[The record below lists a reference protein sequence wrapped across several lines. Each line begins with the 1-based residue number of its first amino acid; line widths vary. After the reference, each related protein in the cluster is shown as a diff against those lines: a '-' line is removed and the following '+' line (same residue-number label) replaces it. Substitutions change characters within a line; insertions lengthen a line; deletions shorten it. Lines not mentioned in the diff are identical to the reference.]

1 MTLSDILLGLLVM
14 LVRMGVVLA
23 VVFGLAAYMILLE
36 RKLLGRLQV
45 RYGPNRVGLFG
56 LLQPIADGLK
66 MLLKEDIIPDG
77 VDRRIFLVAPAI
89 VAGAAL
95 FAFAVVPFGPTF
107 TLFGRAIPQVI
118 ADTDVGLLVIFGLSS
133 LAVYGVTLGGWT
145 SDNKY
150 SLLGGIRA
158 AAQMI
163 SYELSL
169 GLSLVPVVMASHSLN
184 LTAIVDAQASL
195 PFALTQPLAFAIF
208 LISALAETNRIPFD
222 LPEAENELQAG
233 YHTEYS
239 GMRFA
244 LFFVGEYVNMVL
256 LGAITAVFFLGGWHG
271 PLLPPICWLAIK
283 VLAVPVFL
291 IWTRASLPRLR
302 YDQLMAVGWKCLVP
316 LALANILVTGA
327 VLVAGS

>member
-1 MTLSDILLGLLVM
+1 MDILLGIGVM
-14 LVRMGVVLA
+14 LVKMAVVLA
-23 VVFGLAAYMILLE
+23 VVFGLAAYMILIE
-36 RKLLGRLQV
+36 RKLLGRFQV
-45 RYGPNRVGLFG
+45 RYGPNRVGPFG

-89 VAGAAL
+89 VAGTAL
-95 FAFAVVPFGPTF
+95 FSFAVVPFGDGL
-107 TLFGRAIPQVI
+107 TLFGRPVPQVLV
-118 ADTDVGLLVIFGLSS
+118 DTDVGLLVVVGLSS
-133 LAVYGVTLGGWT
+133 LAVYGVALGGWT

-150 SLLGGIRA
+150 SLLGGIRG
-158 AAQMI
+158 AAQMV
-163 SYELSL
+163 SYELAL
-169 GLSLVPVVMASHSLN
+169 GLSLVPVVLLARSLN
-184 LTAIVDAQASL
+184 LSAIVAAQATV
-195 PFALTQPLAFAIF
+195 PFALIQPVAFAIF

-244 LFFVGEYVNMVL
+244 LFFVGEYVNMIL
-256 LGAITAVFFLGGWHG
+256 LGSVTAVFFLGGWHG
-271 PLLPPICWLAIK
+271 PFLPPIVWLAVK

-302 YDQLMAVGWKCLVP
+302 YDQLMGLGWKVLVP
-316 LALANILVTGA
+316 LALVNILVTGA
-327 VLVAGS
+327 ILAAGA